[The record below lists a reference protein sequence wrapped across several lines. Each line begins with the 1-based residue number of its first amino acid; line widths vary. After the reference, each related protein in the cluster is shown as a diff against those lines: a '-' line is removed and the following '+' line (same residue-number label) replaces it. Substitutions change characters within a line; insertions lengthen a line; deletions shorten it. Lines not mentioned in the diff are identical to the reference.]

1 MYIYTDRQQLVDP
14 LHPSR
19 ARYQARPGV
28 TYARTRALLSW
39 TGAHLCSSDRMCSSA
54 AVRVSVVFILN

>member
-1 MYIYTDRQQLVDP
+1 MYTYTDRRQLVDP

-19 ARYQARPGV
+19 ARPGV

-39 TGAHLCSSDRMCSSA
+39 TGAHLCSSDRMCS
-54 AVRVSVVFILN
+54 VTGYTWRIVLFL